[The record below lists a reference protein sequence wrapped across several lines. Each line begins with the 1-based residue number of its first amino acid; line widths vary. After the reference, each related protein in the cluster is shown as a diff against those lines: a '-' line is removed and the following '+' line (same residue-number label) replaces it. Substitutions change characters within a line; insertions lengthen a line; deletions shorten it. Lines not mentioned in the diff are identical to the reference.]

1 MGRRIVQSS
10 HTGEQFVFDD
20 SWNDPGGRVQQLEYV
35 LQPNSK
41 VPEHHHPATSQSF
54 EVLSGTLHVRVNRGQ
69 VLALKPGD
77 KATTGV
83 DGIHAQ
89 WNEGPGP
96 TTVIERYD
104 PPLDVEP
111 FFTVLAHAM
120 ATKNLLKKAVF
131 FSDFQSVS
139 SIASRPVRLIVT
151 VLAPVGRLVGLTRWY
166 ASLLPDPTTRP
177 ATGTK

>member
-20 SWNDPGGRVQQLEYV
+20 SWNDPDGRVQQLEYV

-41 VPEHHHPATSQSF
+41 VGEHHHPATSQSF

-69 VLALKPGD
+69 VLALNPGD

-83 DGIHAQ
+83 NGIHAQ

-120 ATKNLLKKAVF
+120 ASRNLLKKAVF
-131 FSDFQSVS
+131 FSDFQSIS

-151 VLAPVGRLVGLTRWY
+151 ILAPLGRLVGLTRWY
-166 ASLLPDPTTRP
+166 ASLLPDSGTRTV
-177 ATGTK
+177 TGTK